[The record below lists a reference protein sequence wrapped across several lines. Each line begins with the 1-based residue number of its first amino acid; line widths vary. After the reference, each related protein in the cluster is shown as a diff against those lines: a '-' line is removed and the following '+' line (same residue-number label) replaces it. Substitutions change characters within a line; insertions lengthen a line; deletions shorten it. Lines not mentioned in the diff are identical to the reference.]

1 MRGDARVSPIAFCVP
16 HNVHFLLPFRNA
28 GGTPCCSGCPASLV
42 PSSLSFAT
50 EIDLG
55 KSRRETL
62 EAVVILCR
70 KSTRAVAGNK
80 RVAHLPHSSLGRRQP
95 SLHAYR
101 GQMFCDD
108 DDLSANI
115 LTFALLCF
123 RRRVVALLDWAI
135 GSIIQI
141 VHSTRTPGLGRGDGK
156 QEKTSK
162 TSSPSRRQRR
172 RLDYNPIR
180 AERSGCGLG
189 PQSGSGDEG
198 IRAAQHVDA
207 FRNQKIV
214 CSSFSSRFR

>member
-80 RVAHLPHSSLGRRQP
+80 RIAHLPTRHLAGLSPRYTP
-95 SLHAYR
+95 TVNTR

-156 QEKTSK
+156 QEKT
-162 TSSPSRRQRR
+162 
-172 RLDYNPIR
+172 
-180 AERSGCGLG
+180 
-189 PQSGSGDEG
+189 
-198 IRAAQHVDA
+198 
-207 FRNQKIV
+207 
-214 CSSFSSRFR
+214 

>member
-1 MRGDARVSPIAFCVP
+1 MCRGRIDRLSIYHSLSLSSGAPMRGDARMSPIAFCVP

-123 RRRVVALLDWAI
+123 RRRVVALLD
-135 GSIIQI
+135 
-141 VHSTRTPGLGRGDGK
+141 
-156 QEKTSK
+156 
-162 TSSPSRRQRR
+162 
-172 RLDYNPIR
+172 
-180 AERSGCGLG
+180 
-189 PQSGSGDEG
+189 
-198 IRAAQHVDA
+198 
-207 FRNQKIV
+207 
-214 CSSFSSRFR
+214 